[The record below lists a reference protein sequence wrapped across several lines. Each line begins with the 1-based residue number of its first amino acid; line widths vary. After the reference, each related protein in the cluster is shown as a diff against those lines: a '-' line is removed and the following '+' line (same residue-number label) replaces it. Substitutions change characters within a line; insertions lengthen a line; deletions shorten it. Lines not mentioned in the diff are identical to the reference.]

1 MSTLLNNSQFSV
13 HNFFLFLI
21 TFSYFRRE
29 KNEINLLL
37 VSIKNVNVLIFLE
50 HHIIYQIISIYIDI
64 C

>member
-13 HNFFLFLI
+13 HIFFLFLI
-21 TFSYFRRE
+21 TFSDFHRE

-37 VSIKNVNVLIFLE
+37 VYVKNVNVLIFREL
-50 HHIIYQIISIYIDI
+50 HTTHQIILVYINI